1 MKWYLGILGLL
12 FGLLLSCHA
21 SQGSQ
26 TFSETT
32 QSNQDT
38 IRIANEELE
47 YEIIIFDPG
56 FNSWLMSYARPR
68 GYHSQTYLENRNR
81 VWVQEWNI
89 RANTPTRYGNLFEMR
104 IEYDFN
110 INYGYEV
117 NYMLYNYLVYYQLKY
132 NIKLGGFA
140 PRI

>member
-1 MKWYLGILGLL
+1 MTKRDIAIYGNRYLGILGLL

-68 GYHSQTYLENRNR
+68 GYHSQTYLENRKLNWILR
-81 VWVQEWNI
+81 TTV
-89 RANTPTRYGNLFEMR
+89 
-104 IEYDFN
+104 
-110 INYGYEV
+110 
-117 NYMLYNYLVYYQLKY
+117 LK
-132 NIKLGGFA
+132 NW
-140 PRI
+140 